1 MGLCSVDNAT
11 KLLRVGLQKN
21 KMATIDK
28 MFELGIE
35 LRDKGDLINSIG
47 VFSKII
53 DDHPNDKEMGGVHLV
68 LGGVHMDLKEY
79 EKALVNLIK
88 ATDLNPKSELAS
100 LCLYVTYTKLER
112 DVEAIEEL
120 ISYLRQFPAKVYKDT
135 LEELLEG
142 LKEGYMTNFE
152 DEINEL
158 AKINGVELPDL

>member
-1 MGLCSVDNAT
+1 MT
-11 KLLRVGLQKN
+11 
-21 KMATIDK
+21 TIDK

-35 LRDKGDLINSIG
+35 LRDKGDLRNSVG
-47 VFSKII
+47 VFSKIL
-53 DDHPNDKEMGGVHLV
+53 DDHPDDKEMGGVHLV
-68 LGGVHMDLKEY
+68 LGGVYMDLEEY
-79 EKALVNLIK
+79 EKALFNLKK

-100 LCLYVTYTKLER
+100 LCLYLVYTKLDR

-120 ISYLRQFPAKVYKDT
+120 TSYLRQFPAKLYKDT

-142 LKEGYMTNFE
+142 LEEGFMTNFK